1 MRKLILIVA
10 AALFMNTDTFCKDI
24 YLGSTYGVKSMSDAI
39 IMGSFDN
46 KEPHDVFKIAGTFII
61 DRDLT
66 VLTTVIDAAPN
77 SVTIVN
83 PGIQTAFYDT
93 QIFCSS
99 GMWGGIFAYGYVTIS
114 DFVI

>member
-61 DRDLT
+61 DRDKIGLEKT
-66 VLTTVIDAAPN
+66 MKAIYNFFNELEI
-77 SVTIVN
+77 VTIV
-83 PGIQTAFYDT
+83 TFE
-93 QIFCSS
+93 
-99 GMWGGIFAYGYVTIS
+99 
-114 DFVI
+114 VI